1 MFRRNFIQRIALG
14 AVSGVAATGAI
25 EASESKTIAYRVKG
39 FTCVTCAVGLET
51 MLQREKGIAWAK
63 ASYPDATVIIKFDP
77 NLVTENA
84 LKGFIAEMGFSVE
97 EIRAN
102 SGRHG

>member
-1 MFRRNFIQRIALG
+1 
-14 AVSGVAATGAI
+14 
-25 EASESKTIAYRVKG
+25 
-39 FTCVTCAVGLET
+39 